1 MILNETG
8 LSLLA
13 NLTLIVRQQEAEFPL
28 VWDQLDL
35 LPKIIVKESG
45 AFISLVM
52 IITKPALHVHVGIY
66 ELLKKHTRIKDSGK
80 F

>member
-35 LPKIIVKESG
+35 LPKDYCEGVRCVR
-45 AFISLVM
+45 F
-52 IITKPALHVHVGIY
+52 
-66 ELLKKHTRIKDSGK
+66 TRHDHPQACPTCTCWYL
-80 F
+80 